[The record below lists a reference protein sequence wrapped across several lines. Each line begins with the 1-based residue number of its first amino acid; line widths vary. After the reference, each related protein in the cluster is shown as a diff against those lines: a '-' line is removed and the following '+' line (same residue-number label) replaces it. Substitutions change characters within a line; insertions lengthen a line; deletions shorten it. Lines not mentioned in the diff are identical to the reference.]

1 MRVRS
6 VVLGLA
12 ALFAMS
18 ALVAAQQ
25 AAPSVDKV
33 SDDLDRH
40 YNDLRSLRSQ
50 FTETYR
56 GAGITRSESG
66 TLWLRRPGKMRWEY
80 TAPREK
86 LFVSDGK
93 TAYFYVPGERQARK
107 APIEK
112 LDDLRS
118 PLRYLLGKTK
128 LKKEFE
134 NLTIRTGEAA
144 GTVLVRGVPKGMA
157 DRVSEMTLE
166 VNAKGQIE
174 RILLEETDGSQTEF
188 IFSAIEEISR
198 RRQPLPLPASAGS
211 GVDRERL
218 GDPII
223 VQEQRL

>member
-6 VVLGLA
+6 VLVGFLSLYFCLA
-12 ALFAMS
+12 IA
-18 ALVAAQQ
+18 AAQQ
-25 AAPSVDKV
+25 VPPSVDQI
-33 SDDLDRH
+33 SDNLDRH
-40 YNDLRSLRSQ
+40 YNDLKSLQAQ

-80 TAPREK
+80 IAPREK

-93 TAYFYVPGERQARK
+93 TAFFYVPGERQARK

-128 LKKEFE
+128 LKKEFDS
-134 NLTIRTGEAA
+134 LTVRAGETP
-144 GTVLVRGVPKGMA
+144 GTQLVRGVPKGMA

-166 VNAKGQIE
+166 VNPQGQIQ
-174 RILLEETDGSQTEF
+174 RILIEEADGSQTEF
-188 IFSAIEEISR
+188 TFS
-198 RRQPLPLPASAGS
+198 
-211 GVDRERL
+211 
-218 GDPII
+218 
-223 VQEQRL
+223 QEQENIPIDDARFRFQPPPGVELIESASVTP

>member
-6 VVLGLA
+6 LMLRVAAMCLLA
-12 ALFAMS
+12 ATS
-18 ALVAAQQ
+18 VAQQ
-25 AAPSVDKV
+25 AAPSLVKV

-40 YNDLRSLRSQ
+40 YNELRSIKAQ
-50 FTETYR
+50 FAETYR

-134 NLTIRTGEAA
+134 NLTVRSGDAA
-144 GTVLVRGVPKGMA
+144 GTVLVRGVPKGM
-157 DRVSEMTLE
+157 
-166 VNAKGQIE
+166 
-174 RILLEETDGSQTEF
+174 
-188 IFSAIEEISR
+188 
-198 RRQPLPLPASAGS
+198 
-211 GVDRERL
+211 
-218 GDPII
+218 
-223 VQEQRL
+223 

>member
-6 VVLGLA
+6 VIFGLA
-12 ALFAMS
+12 ALFAML
-18 ALVAAQQ
+18 AITLAQQ

-40 YNDLRSLRSQ
+40 YNDLRSMRAQ

-80 TAPREK
+80 ASPREK

-118 PLRYLLGKTK
+118 PLRYLLGRTK

-134 NLTIRTGEAA
+134 NLTVRAGDAP
-144 GTVLVRGVPKGMA
+144 GTVVVRGVPKDMG
-157 DRVSEMTLE
+157 DRVAE
-166 VNAKGQIE
+166 VS
-174 RILLEETDGSQTEF
+174 LY
-188 IFSAIEEISR
+188 
-198 RRQPLPLPASAGS
+198 
-211 GVDRERL
+211 V
-218 GDPII
+218 
-223 VQEQRL
+223 

>member
-6 VVLGLA
+6 LMLRVAAICLLA
-12 ALFAMS
+12 TIA
-18 ALVAAQQ
+18 VAQQ
-25 AAPSVDKV
+25 AAPSLDKV
-33 SDDLDRH
+33 SNDLDRH
-40 YNDLRSLRSQ
+40 YNDLRSLKAQ
-50 FTETYR
+50 FAETYR

-134 NLTIRTGEAA
+134 NLTVRSGDAA
-144 GTVLVRGVPKGMA
+144 GTVLIRGVPTGMA
-157 DRVSEMTLE
+157 DRVTEMTLE
-166 VNAKGQIE
+166 LDPKGQVRRIVIE
-174 RILLEETDGSQTEF
+174 EADGSETEF
-188 IFSAIEEISR
+188 AFSA
-198 RRQPLPLPASAGS
+198 
-211 GVDRERL
+211 V
-218 GDPII
+218 
-223 VQEQRL
+223 

>member
-6 VVLGLA
+6 LILRLA
-12 ALFAMS
+12 VTCLFAS
-18 ALVAAQQ
+18 IAVAQQ
-25 AAPSVDKV
+25 ASPSVDKV

-40 YNDLRSLRSQ
+40 YNDLRSLRAQ

-134 NLTIRTGEAA
+134 NLTVRSGDAA

-166 VNAKGQIE
+166 VNAKGQIQ

-188 IFSAIEEISR
+188 AFSAIEENTPVEDSR
-198 RRQPLPLPASAGS
+198 FRFQPPPGVELIESALVS
-211 GVDRERL
+211 
-218 GDPII
+218 P
-223 VQEQRL
+223 